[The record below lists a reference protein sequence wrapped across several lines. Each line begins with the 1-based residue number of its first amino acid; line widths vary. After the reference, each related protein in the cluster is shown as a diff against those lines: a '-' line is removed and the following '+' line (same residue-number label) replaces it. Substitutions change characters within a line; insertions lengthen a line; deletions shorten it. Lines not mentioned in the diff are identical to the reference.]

1 MAPLARWFAALQRN
15 ATLAA
20 QISFIGS
27 DIADGAA
34 PVLLAEPSS
43 HVNWSEDALNLAPIG
58 GAWVVADSLARPR
71 RMPTCAGVPTDP
83 NERRSLFPEMKE
95 TDHEQR

>member
-1 MAPLARWFAALQRN
+1 MLS
-15 ATLAA
+15 A
-20 QISFIGS
+20 QMSFVGS

-95 TDHEQR
+95 TDHE